1 MPAYLVSDLTVRN
14 TEAFETYRTRAAK
27 AIAQYGGRYLVRGG
41 DIQTLEGQW
50 KPRSLVI
57 VEFPSMEQ
65 ARARYK
71 SPEYATA
78 LEFHDIALER
88 NLILEDGYREP
99 T

>member
-14 TEAFETYRTRAAK
+14 AEAFETYGTCAAK

-50 KPRSLVI
+50 KPRSRVI
-57 VEFPSMEQ
+57 VEFPSVEE
-65 ARARYK
+65 ARAWYK

-78 LEFHDIALER
+78 LEVHDIALER
-88 NLILEDGYREP
+88 NLILADGYREP